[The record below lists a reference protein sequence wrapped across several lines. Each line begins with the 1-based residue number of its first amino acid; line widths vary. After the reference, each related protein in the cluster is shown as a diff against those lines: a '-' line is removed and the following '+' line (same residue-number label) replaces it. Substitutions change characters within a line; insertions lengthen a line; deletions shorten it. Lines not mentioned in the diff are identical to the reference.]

1 MSLFINPPKK
11 IYAAMRQ
18 CFTDYTPAN
27 HGAARRY
34 AEHIR
39 LGITAYDFTLAWS
52 NQFWLIHVAWPKP
65 NDAGNEL
72 EGWHMY
78 LTKYNYALLEH
89 GISTIQLENVVSEPE
104 PFRNDV
110 LADTSVSGMFSTL
123 RTDAKAKGA
132 TVQGRKSINAK
143 YLRDV
148 SKLFAA
154 AGVNDMCIDVDFG
167 MGPCDAVTLIGRAD
181 AAHLHALIMPIRR

>member
-1 MSLFINPPKK
+1 MSLFVNPPKK
-11 IYAAMRQ
+11 IYSAMRQ
-18 CFTDYTPAN
+18 CFTAYTLAGN
-27 HGAARRY
+27 FAARRY

-65 NDAGNEL
+65 KDAGNHL

-89 GISTIQLENVVSEPE
+89 GISTTQLEGVVSEPE
-104 PFRNDV
+104 PFRSDV
-110 LADTSVSGMFSTL
+110 LSEAAVSALFSNL
-123 RTDAKAKGA
+123 RTDSTAKGA
-132 TVQGRKSINAK
+132 DVQGRKSLNAK

-148 SKLFAA
+148 CKLFAA
-154 AGVNDMCIDVDFG
+154 AGVDDMRIDMDFG
-167 MGPCDAVTLIGRAD
+167 MGPLDAVTLIGRAD
-181 AAHLHALIMPIRR
+181 VARIDALIMPIRR

>member
-1 MSLFINPPKK
+1 MSLFVNPPKQ
-11 IYAAMRQ
+11 IYSAMRQ
-18 CFTDYTPAN
+18 CFNAYTPARN
-27 HGAARRY
+27 GAVRRY
-34 AEHIR
+34 AEYIR
-39 LGITAYDFTLAWS
+39 LGITAYDFTLAWT

-65 NDAGNEL
+65 KNAGNQL

-78 LTKYNYALLEH
+78 LTKYNYAFLEH

-110 LADTSVSGMFSTL
+110 LAETSVSAMFSTL

-154 AGVNDMCIDVDFG
+154 AGVNDMRIDMDFG
-167 MGPCDAVTLIGRAD
+167 MGPCDAVTLVGRAD
-181 AAHLHALIMPIRR
+181 IAHIDALIMPIRR